1 MTQNANKEEKI
12 QKKKVFLKEKFIN
25 KKFGI
30 RINYAHLV
38 DNFKSFY
45 YNSGLRKVR
54 FIVKKRSKRS
64 SLFEDVTTRQS
75 SLHHKL

>member
-1 MTQNANKEEKI
+1 MQT
-12 QKKKVFLKEKFIN
+12 KKKRFPKKFIN

-45 YNSGLRKVR
+45 NKSGLRKYI
-54 FIVKKRSKRS
+54 FSQKTE
-64 SLFEDVTTRQS
+64 SLVGGMVS
-75 SLHHKL
+75 NS

>member
-1 MTQNANKEEKI
+1 MTQNANKEEEFP
-12 QKKKVFLKEKFIN
+12 KKNIN

-45 YNSGLRKVR
+45 NRNGLRKVR
-54 FIVKKRSKRS
+54 FIVKKRSNCP
-64 SLFEDVTTRQS
+64 SLFEAVTTRRRY
-75 SLHHKL
+75 

>member
-45 YNSGLRKVR
+45 NKSGLRKVR

-64 SLFEDVTTRQS
+64 SLFKAVTTKQS
-75 SLHHKL
+75 SLHHLS